1 MVAFYTD
8 GKSFIKDVFRY
19 VGAAI
24 TTDEK
29 GIWSEALP
37 PGTSTNRAGMI
48 ALKKA
53 LQLKRKKRLNTY
65 TDSWYLFAMIH
76 IHRAIYG
83 QGGLLTAEE
92 KTVKNKQGILDFLQS
107 TWLPLGIIVIHFSR
121 QQKRE
126 L

>member
-19 VGAAI
+19 VGEAI

-48 ALKKA
+48 ALEKGTTVEKEKKA
-53 LQLKRKKRLNTY
+53 
-65 TDSWYLFAMIH
+65 
-76 IHRAIYG
+76 
-83 QGGLLTAEE
+83 
-92 KTVKNKQGILDFLQS
+92 
-107 TWLPLGIIVIHFSR
+107 
-121 QQKRE
+121 
-126 L
+126 